1 MISMK
6 KTALAV
12 AVLATVGASVAIAEA
27 APIVNFNYNGTFT
40 MYTPSGA
47 VQGSGSPPFPPPN
60 DPALS
65 GTMTMDF
72 NPTVGSGTAVI
83 TPSITFSGYWW
94 TAHNITLQATGPGT
108 VHAQMLFD
116 WATNAN
122 ILVDVDFSMTPV
134 VCQNFPNCGMTVGDS
149 FSIATLDSNS
159 DGVPGIPMTGG
170 PFQGFNASF
179 GGTAVV
185 SSVSAVP
192 IPAAVWLFG
201 SGLLGLVGVARRKK
215 SS

>member
-6 KTALAV
+6 KTALAA
-12 AVLATVGASVAIAEA
+12 AVLATVGASVTVAEA

-40 MYTPSGA
+40 MYTPTGG
-47 VQGSGSPPFPPPN
+47 VQGGTAPN
-60 DPALS
+60 DPALT

-72 NPTVGSGTAVI
+72 NPTVGSGTASI
-83 TPSITFSGYWW
+83 SPSITFSGFWW
-94 TAHNITLQATGPGT
+94 TAHAITLQATGPGT

-116 WATNAN
+116 WNTSAN

-134 VCQNFPNCGMTVGDS
+134 VCANFPNCGMTVGDS
-149 FSIATLDSNS
+149 FTIATLDSNG

-192 IPAAVWLFG
+192 VPAAVWLFG

>member
-6 KTALAV
+6 KTALAA
-12 AVLATVGASVAIAEA
+12 AVLATVGASVTVVEA
-27 APIVNFNYNGTFT
+27 APIVNFSYSGTFT

-47 VQGSGSPPFPPPN
+47 VQGGSAPN

-72 NPTVGSGTAVI
+72 NPTVGSGTASI
-83 TPSITFSGYWW
+83 TPSVTFSGFWW
-94 TAHNITLQATGPGT
+94 TAHNISLQATGPGT
-108 VHAQMLFD
+108 VHASMLFD

-122 ILVDVDFSMTPV
+122 IPVEVDFSMTPV
-134 VCQNFPNCGMTVGDS
+134 VCQNSPNCGMTVGDS
-149 FSIATLDSNS
+149 FTITTLDSNS
-159 DGVPGIPMTGG
+159 DGIPGIPMLSG
-170 PFQGFNASF
+170 PFAGFNAAF
-179 GGTAVV
+179 GGTATTT
-185 SSVSAVP
+185 SVSAVP
-192 IPAAVWLFG
+192 VPAAVWLFG

>member
-6 KTALAV
+6 KTALA
-12 AVLATVGASVAIAEA
+12 AAMLATVGASVAVAEA
-27 APIVNFNYNGTFT
+27 APIVNFNYSGTFT

-47 VQGSGSPPFPPPN
+47 VQGGVAVN
-60 DPALS
+60 DPALT

-72 NPTVGSGTAVI
+72 NPTVGSGTASI
-83 TPSITFSGYWW
+83 SPSVTFSGFWW
-94 TAHNITLQATGPGT
+94 TAHAITLQATGPGT

-116 WATNAN
+116 WNTSAN
-122 ILVDVDFSMTPV
+122 ILVDVDFSMTPTICV
-134 VCQNFPNCGMTVGDS
+134 NPLNGCTTPGDT
-149 FSIATLDSNS
+149 FSIATLDSNG

-185 SSVSAVP
+185 AAVP
-192 IPAAVWLFG
+192 VPAAVWLFG